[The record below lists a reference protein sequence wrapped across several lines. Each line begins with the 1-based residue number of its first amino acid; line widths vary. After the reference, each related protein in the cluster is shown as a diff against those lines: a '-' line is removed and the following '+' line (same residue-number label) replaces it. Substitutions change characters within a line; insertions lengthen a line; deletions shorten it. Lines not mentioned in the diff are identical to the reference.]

1 MGTRSFRVPIRVQRS
16 RWFREHARTFTSASF
31 SLITGSGASSNRSLS
46 TPPGSWNLMAFKT
59 IFAQSVKPVLSH
71 FLPFAPT
78 YPYLDQERALWLPHQ
93 GIVVAL
99 SSQAADADKIASD
112 LKGNTLRVYWYVL
125 NASGKVVG
133 VREVQRALGFSSP
146 TLALYHL
153 DKLKDLG
160 LVGKESGEYRLVKE
174 VKVDVLKQFMRVGKV
189 FVPRFALYA
198 CLFTALTIYYAL
210 QLPYWDLT
218 ALLGLLFGGGGSA
231 IFWFESVKTWRQRP

>member
-1 MGTRSFRVPIRVQRS
+1 MV
-16 RWFREHARTFTSASF
+16 
-31 SLITGSGASSNRSLS
+31 
-46 TPPGSWNLMAFKT
+46 
-59 IFAQSVKPVLSH
+59 
-71 FLPFAPT
+71 
-78 YPYLDQERALWLPHQ
+78 LPHQ
-93 GIVVAL
+93 GIVIAL
-99 SSQAADADKIASD
+99 SAQATDADKIASE

-160 LVGKESGEYRLVKE
+160 LVGKESGEYKLVKE

-198 CLFTALTIYYAL
+198 VLFTALTAYYMV
-210 QLPYWDLT
+210 QLPSLDVT
-218 ALLGLLFGGGGSA
+218 ALLGLFFGAGGAA
-231 IFWFESVKTWRQRP
+231 IFWFETVKTWRQRP